1 MARYGF
7 VVAFLLAA
15 APLAA
20 QHQHQAGMI
29 ENTTAPMSDKV
40 VRQRLQIMGYSNIQ
54 ISKSNTLRYQVHAVK
69 SGQPVVLEFHP
80 QSGQVRDVTPGRAPT
95 KPWIMPVEPPG
106 RTPPI
111 RNELPPR

>member
-1 MARYGF
+1 MAKYGII
-7 VVAFLLAA
+7 VALLFAA

-20 QHQHQAGMI
+20 QQHQAGMI
-29 ENTTAPMSDKV
+29 ENTTAPMSEKV

-54 ISKSNTLRYQVHAVK
+54 INKTNTLRYQVHAVK
-69 SGQPVVLEFHP
+69 SGQPVALEFHP
-80 QSGQVRDVTPGRAPT
+80 QSGQVRDAGKAAA
-95 KPWIMPVEPPG
+95 KPWIMPLEPPS